1 MTKKPVEKQPL
12 SYSIQEFAHATGMGV
27 TKVNDAI
34 RDGRLIPSYWD
45 SKPLISFTEGKRFI
59 ESLPAEKP

>member
-12 SYSIQEFAHATGMGV
+12 AYSIQEAAMATGMGV
-27 TKVNDAI
+27 TKINDAI

-45 SKPLISFTEGKRFI
+45 SKPLIRVDVLRDFL